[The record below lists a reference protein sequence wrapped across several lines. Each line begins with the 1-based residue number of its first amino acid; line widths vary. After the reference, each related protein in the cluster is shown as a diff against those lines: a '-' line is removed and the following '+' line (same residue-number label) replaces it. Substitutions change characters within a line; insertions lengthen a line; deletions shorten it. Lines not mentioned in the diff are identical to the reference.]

1 MSVDLGKNSSAMK
14 EACKEVVND
23 KTETDWALFGYEGQ
37 TNVLKLE
44 STGDGGL
51 DELIE
56 DFNPGKIQYAFLK
69 VEDPKTSLPKFVLI
83 NWQGETAP
91 GNRRGICAMHLHD
104 VEKFMSGHHV
114 TISVRNEDE
123 LDLDIILEKVSKVSA
138 SAYNF
143 RVKPQGMEHS
153 PAPVGT
159 AHKKINPMAELPD
172 MNTREKFWQQDQ
184 EAEKGRILAE
194 RERRES
200 EQKISEQKRIAREE
214 QERQQ
219 RDEAIKEKER
229 KISVLREQEAS
240 TQGAGDLDRQRW
252 EEQRRLDAEDEEER
266 RNRSQVMSMNRNK
279 EAQELLAGRG
289 SQAKKVFQ
297 RNSSQGQMN
306 FVPQFK
312 KSNEP
317 KPSVVSKTFTPEPAS
332 QVFTNKQEIS
342 QNSVKEASEI
352 NPTKPNQIEKE
363 ETVTNDIAPPPP
375 AFDSSPVQNQAS
387 EEVHHASP
395 AKIEKEDGIND
406 GSEKNEGVMESP
418 TMDSYGTCAVALY
431 DYQAADETEISFDPG
446 QIISHIDQIDPGWW
460 QGLGPDGNYG
470 LFPANYV
477 EIIDNKE
484 LQVM

>member
-1 MSVDLGKNSSAMK
+1 MGDLGKNSSAMK
-14 EACKEVVND
+14 EACKDVVND

-91 GNRRGICAMHLHD
+91 GNRRGICAMHFHD
-104 VEKFMSGHHV
+104 IEKFMSGHHV
-114 TISVRNEDE
+114 SISVRNEDE

-172 MNTREKFWQQDQ
+172 MNTREKFWQKDQ
-184 EAEKGRILAE
+184 EAEKDRILAE

-200 EQKISEQKRIAREE
+200 EQKVAEQKRIAREE
-214 QERQQ
+214 QERRQ

-240 TQGAGDLDRQRW
+240 TQAVGDLDRQRW
-252 EEQRRLDAEDEEER
+252 EEQRKLDAEDEEER
-266 RNRSQVMSMNRNK
+266 R
-279 EAQELLAGRG
+279 
-289 SQAKKVFQ
+289 
-297 RNSSQGQMN
+297 
-306 FVPQFK
+306 
-312 KSNEP
+312 
-317 KPSVVSKTFTPEPAS
+317 
-332 QVFTNKQEIS
+332 
-342 QNSVKEASEI
+342 
-352 NPTKPNQIEKE
+352 
-363 ETVTNDIAPPPP
+363 
-375 AFDSSPVQNQAS
+375 
-387 EEVHHASP
+387 
-395 AKIEKEDGIND
+395 
-406 GSEKNEGVMESP
+406 
-418 TMDSYGTCAVALY
+418 
-431 DYQAADETEISFDPG
+431 
-446 QIISHIDQIDPGWW
+446 
-460 QGLGPDGNYG
+460 
-470 LFPANYV
+470 
-477 EIIDNKE
+477 
-484 LQVM
+484 